1 MLVLTLLFLLSTDVF
16 LPCPDSLLVT
26 LKDSK
31 EVSRHTSEKTYN
43 IQLAEFNALLEPAVL
58 YFNLILL
65 FLRGQTKAEAVSRT
79 GQIKYSPA
87 SSNSMKH

>member
-1 MLVLTLLFLLSTDVF
+1 MLVLTLLYLLSTDVF

-31 EVSRHTSEKTYN
+31 EVNRRRIIYN
-43 IQLAEFNALLEPAVL
+43 LQKFNALLEPAAPCL
-58 YFNLILL
+58 SLILL

-87 SSNSMKH
+87 SFNSII